1 MRRSAFLPL
10 EPGLLPT
17 RHAFAAQ
24 LMAREWPAMHVANA
38 FAPSELSLILQI
50 NAERHCKVP
59 AGSISFC
66 DNSCETRR
74 GENYMTTTFRIL
86 LIAVLATLATQ
97 ASAQSRH
104 KSRYEMVTIPRN
116 QTNSM
121 ITSIPQDQNHDQ
133 DNRTDKIIILDKQR
147 GELWSWS
154 EPTTFV
160 YLGKIFPIGDTGTS
174 PRIIHVNPETKT
186 R

>member
-1 MRRSAFLPL
+1 MN
-10 EPGLLPT
+10 T
-17 RHAFAAQ
+17 
-24 LMAREWPAMHVANA
+24 
-38 FAPSELSLILQI
+38 I
-50 NAERHCKVP
+50 
-59 AGSISFC
+59 
-66 DNSCETRR
+66 
-74 GENYMTTTFRIL
+74 YRIL
-86 LIAVLATLATQ
+86 LIAALVTLATQ

-133 DNRTDKIIILDKQR
+133 NSRTDKVIILDKQR

-160 YLGKIFPIGDTGTS
+160 YLGKIFPIGDTGAS
-174 PRIIHVNPETKT
+174 ARIIQVNPEAKSQ
-186 R
+186 